1 MGLVIDTIHRYLY
14 YLVFSSVFSHISTS
28 LMITNPFCRYSCTY
42 IMLELLYIWRLFS
55 VLRLSVCTWGYLR
68 PTYVRRHNVP
78 VSVRSGRYIVV
89 SEPRFTPG
97 VGNHLGQCSG
107 SYQQYNQI
115 QIILVC
121 IWIWGFQWR
130 VQEYHVID
138 NAFLNSFLFLNYS
151 C

>member
-1 MGLVIDTIHRYLY
+1 MVTD
-14 YLVFSSVFSHISTS
+14 
-28 LMITNPFCRYSCTY
+28 PFWRYSCTY

-121 IWIWGFQWR
+121 IWIWGFQR
-130 VQEYHVID
+130 EYKNTMSLTIHSLTLFYSLITVVNQNIWFPSR
-138 NAFLNSFLFLNYS
+138 FLFILLLPNSFT
-151 C
+151 